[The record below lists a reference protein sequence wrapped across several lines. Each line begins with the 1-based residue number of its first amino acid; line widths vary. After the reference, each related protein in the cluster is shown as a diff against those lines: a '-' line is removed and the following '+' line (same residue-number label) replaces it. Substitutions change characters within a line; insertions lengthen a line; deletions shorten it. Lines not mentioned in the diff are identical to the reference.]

1 MMSPQRRRKIIV
13 VVALAM
19 AAIVISIYAIFDP
32 SSGFFP
38 ACPIKFLTGLDC
50 PGCGSQR
57 AFHALLHGDIEA
69 AWHFNALIFLLT
81 PVAALITVAELTREK
96 HPRFHRA
103 MTSPAIIATIIALII
118 LWTIV
123 RNQ

>member
-1 MMSPQRRRKIIV
+1 MISPQIRRTIIV
-13 VVALAM
+13 VTALAV

-38 ACPIKFLTGLDC
+38 ACPIKTLTGINC

-69 AWHFNALIFLLT
+69 AWHLNALIFPLT
-81 PVAALITVAELTREK
+81 PVAALIIVAELTRK
-96 HPRFHRA
+96 QHPRFHRA
-103 MTSPAIIATIIALII
+103 MTSPAIIAAIIALII